1 MVTVWGGKELGERR
15 PVWLQKSESKD
26 DGVDETEVLQVGFR
40 IFFFFTA
47 TQSYLRVFEERS
59 DVIDYQHGI

>member
-40 IFFFFTA
+40 IFFFYSNA
-47 TQSYLRVFEERS
+47 KLLK
-59 DVIDYQHGI
+59 GISGKE